1 MRDFASQTTLP
12 AMPEVWFGAR
22 SIGATHGNMSLRKR
36 SITLIYFIT
45 AHFIG
50 TATHSDIRPNIT
62 ERDIRLGKIYN

>member
-1 MRDFASQTTLP
+1 MRGFAAQTTLP

-22 SIGATHGNMSLRKR
+22 SGEATHGNISLMKR

-45 AHFIG
+45 AHFVG

-62 ERDIRLGKIYN
+62 QRDIRLGKIYN